1 MSVLDFFPHTTFRP
15 FQKETI
21 LDIQQS
27 LDSDEIENVVLE
39 SPTGSG
45 KSAIAIC
52 LGLYYKSAF
61 LLTSQKILQDQYAKD
76 YSSGRV
82 CVLKGRNNYPCKLL
96 PDFTCEDSY
105 CSTKQCPV
113 KPECFYEIAKQQAVE
128 SFVALM
134 NYKYFLC
141 ITNYT
146 GTFSDRKLLICDE
159 AHNLDNECMSFVE
172 FSFSSFNLSKLGVTS
187 KIPLYEKL
195 EEYVE
200 WLKMLQEKIK
210 ERRKETTEKLKNKFL
225 DVAIISDLQKE
236 LESLI
241 SQQERVKMFLE
252 SYGKIEWIFDITT
265 NEKLRSKTII
275 FKPLT
280 VGFFAQNLLF
290 KHAEKKL
297 FMSATILDKDSFCK
311 NLDLDSKKTKFIQVA
326 SSFPVDIRP
335 IILTRSGNLGKNDIE
350 ESLPKIAFDVG
361 RILEFHDSEKGL
373 IHCVDE
379 NSKITTKNGSV
390 LIRDIKVG
398 EEVKTYNEK
407 TKKFE
412 FKKVLNNFDQGE
424 QECLKLSFFSTEI
437 VCTFD
442 HPFLTKNR
450 GWVKAKDLNL
460 DDDIVSY
467 YEKRI
472 KKEKCAICNVEFIT
486 TLRTSK
492 IRTCSPKCQGV
503 YRHKYRMNVIKL
515 DEYVFDKEKFILY
528 DLNFKKLDI
537 KKKFEYF
544 CEKCKK
550 IFITSIAQQ
559 KHRNFKLICRSCAT
573 KEGWK
578 NETCKKSHKESD
590 AKSWTQERREISRN
604 NFKKLWSQQSFRKRI
619 VELLHSEEVQ
629 RKSVYLSIVA
639 RRHIRID
646 AFDEIF
652 KSTYEYR
659 FAKALNENNIKWSY
673 EPERFSVLVDNKI
686 KYYYPDFYLQ
696 KYNLWIEIKGF
707 WFEHQ
712 KEKFENFKKQ
722 YPEITIKVFYEEQ
735 IKQIERKNLYEITS

>member
-27 LDSDEIENVVLE
+27 LDSEEIENVVLE

-373 IHCVDE
+373 IHAHSYKIANYIKENVDPKYQSRLILHDSDSRINALKNFLE
-379 NSKITTKNGSV
+379 TKEPKV
-390 LIRDIKVG
+390 LITPSMTEGVDLKDDLARFVVI
-398 EEVKTYNEK
+398 VK
-407 TKKFE
+407 
-412 FKKVLNNFDQGE
+412 L
-424 QECLKLSFFSTEI
+424 
-437 VCTFD
+437 
-442 HPFLTKNR
+442 PFMFLGDKQ
-450 GWVKAKDLNL
+450 
-460 DDDIVSY
+460 
-467 YEKRI
+467 I
-472 KKEKCAICNVEFIT
+472 KKRMELDNEWYKWKTALTLVQAAGRGVRHEKDFCTIYIMDSQFNYFLKQNRKFFPQYFVDAI
-486 TLRTSK
+486 
-492 IRTCSPKCQGV
+492 
-503 YRHKYRMNVIKL
+503 
-515 DEYVFDKEKFILY
+515 
-528 DLNFKKLDI
+528 
-537 KKKFEYF
+537 
-544 CEKCKK
+544 
-550 IFITSIAQQ
+550 
-559 KHRNFKLICRSCAT
+559 
-573 KEGWK
+573 K
-578 NETCKKSHKESD
+578 N
-590 AKSWTQERREISRN
+590 
-604 NFKKLWSQQSFRKRI
+604 
-619 VELLHSEEVQ
+619 
-629 RKSVYLSIVA
+629 
-639 RRHIRID
+639 
-646 AFDEIF
+646 
-652 KSTYEYR
+652 
-659 FAKALNENNIKWSY
+659 
-673 EPERFSVLVDNKI
+673 
-686 KYYYPDFYLQ
+686 
-696 KYNLWIEIKGF
+696 
-707 WFEHQ
+707 
-712 KEKFENFKKQ
+712 
-722 YPEITIKVFYEEQ
+722 
-735 IKQIERKNLYEITS
+735 